1 MRVEV
6 KNEYDMLK
14 SVILGRPEGANWP
27 TGDHYFDK
35 MISCSTYEEPLQR
48 GKIDDTIV
56 QIARMNMLYMKDKLE
71 DIGIGRPSTFKSHS
85 PGLMHNTSTPES
97 SSLYLFPSA
106 TAIRF
111 LQH

>member
-71 DIGIGRPSTFKSHS
+71 DIGIKVYRPEIKDYAVTYKF
-85 PGLMHNTSTPES
+85 GTPC
-97 SSLYLFPSA
+97 
-106 TAIRF
+106 T
-111 LQH
+111 